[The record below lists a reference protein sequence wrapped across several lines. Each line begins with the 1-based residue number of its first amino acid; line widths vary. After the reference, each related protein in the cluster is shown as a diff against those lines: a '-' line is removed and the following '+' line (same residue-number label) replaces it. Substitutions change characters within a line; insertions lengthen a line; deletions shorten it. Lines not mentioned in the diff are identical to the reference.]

1 MAHLFY
7 GGGSTPIE
15 LPDRL
20 LAHVKIVMAAK
31 LRRGESF
38 TLTWRH
44 AHDAVDGRTTVWIQP
59 SIALRFVFSGAEPE
73 LLDPD
78 LLRGLAAQAASTG
91 GLAFDLNDLEHQ
103 PKEHRTAPAVAPPIE
118 HRTAAAVA

>member
-1 MAHLFY
+1 MAKLFY

-20 LAHVKIVMAAK
+20 LAHVKIVIAAK

-44 AHDAVDGRTTVWIQP
+44 PDDAPGGRTTVWVQP
-59 SIALRFVFSGAEPE
+59 AIPLRFVFSGVEPE

-78 LLRGLAAQAASTG
+78 LLRSLANQAATSG
-91 GLAFDLNDLEHQ
+91 GLMFDLNDVVD
-103 PKEHRTAPAVAPPIE
+103 TVAPA
-118 HRTAAAVA
+118 RAVSMA

>member
-7 GGGSTPIE
+7 GGGATPIE

-20 LAHVKIVMAAK
+20 LAHVKIVIAAK

-44 AHDAVDGRTTVWIQP
+44 PHDAVDGRTTVWIQP
-59 SIALRFVFSGAEPE
+59 SIALRFVFASAEPE

-78 LLRGLAAQAASTG
+78 LLRGLATQAASTG
-91 GLAFDLNDLEHQ
+91 GLVFDLNELEHQ
-103 PKEHRTAPAVAPPIE
+103 PVERRTTAVMA
-118 HRTAAAVA
+118 